1 MANQGNCVSYALFV
15 SWIVLLSSCKASFA
29 LTAEALALLKWKE
42 SLGNQSILQSW
53 VLSLED
59 ANSSNTNHCEWR
71 GIMCNDAG
79 SVTEINLAYTGLT
92 GTLQFLDFSS
102 FPNLLRLDL
111 KVNQLTGTI
120 PSNIG
125 LLSKLQFLDLSTNSL
140 NGTLPLSLANLTQV
154 YELDVSRN
162 NITGVLDPR
171 LFPDG
176 TGAAKT
182 GLVSLKNLLFQTTGL
197 GGRIPQEIG
206 NLNYLSLLALD
217 ENHFYGPIPRS
228 LGNLSELSILR
239 LSGNLLSGNIPP
251 NLGRLSKL
259 TDLRLITNKLTGFVP
274 PELGNLSSLTV
285 LHLSENNFTGQLP
298 QQVCQGGKLIN
309 FTAAFNNF
317 SGPIPVSLK
326 NCHNLYRVRLEHNH
340 LTGALDQDFGV
351 YPNLTYIDLSFNN
364 FRGEL
369 SANWGECQNLTVM
382 RIAGNM
388 LSGKIAVE
396 IRQLNRLAV
405 LDLSSNQI
413 SGEIPVQLRKLSKLL
428 VLSLKDNRLSG
439 QVPVEI
445 GELSSL
451 QFLDLSMN
459 MLSGPIPYQIG
470 DCTRLQLLGLGQNS
484 LNGTIPYQIGNLVAL
499 QDSLDLSYNF
509 LIGGIPSQLGK
520 LTSLERLN
528 LSCNNLSG
536 SIPASLSNM
545 WSLIDANFS
554 YNNLEGPLPDSNIFR
569 SFQPSAYSNNKD
581 LCSGLVQGLRPC
593 NATRERKSDGNKK
606 NRAVIVVAPI
616 AGGLFLSLA
625 LVGVLGFLRR
635 WRSSNLPED
644 RSKSSSREDPFSIC
658 YFNGRIAYED
668 IIKSTENFNDKYCIG
683 EGGTG
688 KVYKVEMS
696 GSQMLAV
703 KKLNYQSRD
712 GEVERL
718 RSFSNEVA
726 ALSELRHR
734 NIVKLH
740 GFCSRGTHIFLVYEF
755 IEKGSLANMLS
766 SDKGAKD
773 LDWEKRIRVIKGV
786 AHALTYMHHDC
797 DPPVVHRDISS
808 KNVLLNSELEAHVSD
823 FGTARFLKPDSSNWT
838 TIAGTYGY
846 ISPELA
852 YTGMVTEKCDVYS
865 FGVLTF
871 EVMIGKHPGELISRL
886 QSLTDR
892 CIHLEDVLDARLS
905 LPPGQQLADKLSCML
920 TIALS
925 CLRANPQSR
934 PSMRTV
940 SQLLETKASS
950 DSGILY
956 GSPLG
961 LRNL

>member
-1 MANQGNCVSYALFV
+1 MANQGNCISYALLV

-53 VLSLED
+53 VPSPED

-111 KVNQLTGTI
+111 KVNRLTGTI

-206 NLNYLSLLALD
+206 NLKYLSLLALD

-228 LGNLSELSILR
+228 LGNLSELSVMR

-259 TDLRLITNKLTGFVP
+259 TDLRLFTNKLSGFVP
-274 PELGNLSSLTV
+274 PQLGNLSSLTV
-285 LHLSENNFTGQLP
+285 LHLSENNFAGQLP

-317 SGPIPVSLK
+317 SGPIPLSLK
-326 NCHNLYRVRLEHNH
+326 NCHTLYRVRLEHNH

-369 SANWGECQNLTVM
+369 SAKWGECQNLTVM

-396 IRQLNRLAV
+396 ISQLNRLAV

-413 SGEIPVQLRKLSKLL
+413 SGEIPVQFGKLSKLL
-428 VLSLKDNRLSG
+428 LLSLKDNRISG
-439 QVPVEI
+439 EVPVEI
-445 GELSSL
+445 GELSRL
-451 QFLDLSMN
+451 QSLDLSMN

-470 DCTRLQLLGLGQNS
+470 DCTRLQLLGLGKNN
-484 LNGTIPYQIGNLVAL
+484 LNGTIPYQIGNL
-499 QDSLDLSYNF
+499 
-509 LIGGIPSQLGK
+509 LGK

-528 LSCNNLSG
+528 ISSNNLSG
-536 SIPASLSNM
+536 SIPASLSSM

-593 NATRERKSDGNKK
+593 NAIPERKSDGNKK
-606 NRAVIVVAPI
+606 NRVVIVVAPI

-635 WRSSNLPED
+635 WRSRNMSKD
-644 RSKSSSREDPFSIC
+644 RSKSSSREDPFSMC
-658 YFNGRIAYED
+658 YFNGRIVYED
-668 IIKSTENFNDKYCIG
+668 IIKATKNFNDLYCIG

-688 KVYKVEMS
+688 KVYKVEMP

-703 KKLNYQSRD
+703 KKLNYLGRD

-718 RSFSNEVA
+718 KSFTNEVA

-740 GFCSRGTHIFLVYEF
+740 GFCSRGRHTFLVYEF
-755 IEKGSLANMLS
+755 IKMGSLANMLS
-766 SDKGAKD
+766 SDKGAKE
-773 LDWEKRIRVIKGV
+773 LDWEKRIKVIKGV

-823 FGTARFLKPDSSNWT
+823 FGTAMFLKPDSSNWT

-846 ISPELA
+846 VAPELA
-852 YTGMVTEKCDVYS
+852 YTGVVSEKCDVYS
-865 FGVLTF
+865 FGVLTL
-871 EVMIGKHPGELISRL
+871 EVMIGKHPGELISCL
-886 QSLTDR
+886 QSLTNR
-892 CIHLEDVLDARLS
+892 CIHLEDVLDARVS
-905 LPPGQQLADKLSCML
+905 PPPGQQLADKLSCML

-925 CLRANPQSR
+925 CLRADPQSR

-940 SQLLETKASS
+940 SQLLEMKASS
-950 DSGILY
+950 DKEIC
-956 GSPLG
+956 
-961 LRNL
+961 